1 MSLKDIPNLMDEYTD
16 ANYVTK
22 VFPIIMFIIGVTLF
36 VGCIKNVINKLNK

>member
-1 MSLKDIPNLMDEYTD
+1 MSLRDIPNLMDEFTD

-22 VFPIIMFIIGVTLF
+22 VFLIIMFIRGVTLF

>member
-36 VGCIKNVINKLNK
+36 VGSIKYAINNLYK